1 MISPLDLLNYLTEQG
16 IEFFTGVPDSQLKEF
31 CNCLIKA
38 YGVGNKHIIAPN
50 EGNAVALATGYYLA
64 TGKIG
69 MVYLQNSGLGNAV
82 NPITS
87 LADPKVYSI
96 PVLYMVG
103 WRGMPGVHDEPQHI
117 KQGEITLSLLELLGI
132 EYMILEKETSLDDI
146 NKTFNDKFIPA
157 LNQGKSVAFVV
168 KKGSFLAEVSYQ
180 HKIEYTLKREDAI
193 QIVLSH
199 TSENDAVI
207 STTGKISREV
217 YEQRDMHKKGHE
229 KDFLTVGSMGHASM
243 IALQIAKQKPERNI
257 WCLDGDGAM
266 LMHTGALALIGAC
279 KPKNFRHILLNN
291 NAHESVG
298 GLPTVSTS
306 VDFPALARACGYKAT
321 FKVQD
326 EESLQ
331 QVLIN
336 LKNDKGPVLIEIDV
350 SNTSRNDLGR
360 PKTSPIQNKLEFMNY
375 LND

>member
-279 KPKNFRHILLNN
+279 KPENFRHILLNN